1 MHSYQILRVEKTKDR
16 QGADEVFVDLQIYH
30 NTLGVINWPRWF
42 TGAQAQLIM
51 TDESTVVPL
60 VEAMIPGIIAQ
71 KQIEADAQNQVPN
84 D

>member
-16 QGADEVFVDLQIYH
+16 KGADEVFVDLQIYH
-30 NTLGVINWPRWF
+30 DTLGVINWPRWF
-42 TGAQAQLIM
+42 MGSQAQAIIA
-51 TDESTVVPL
+51 DEAALTPI

-71 KQIEADAQNQVPN
+71 KQLEAQAEEPN